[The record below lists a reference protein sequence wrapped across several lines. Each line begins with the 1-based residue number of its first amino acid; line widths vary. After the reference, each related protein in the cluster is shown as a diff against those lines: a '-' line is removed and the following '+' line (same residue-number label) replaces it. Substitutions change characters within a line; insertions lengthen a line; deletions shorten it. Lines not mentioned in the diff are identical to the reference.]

1 MNKMSDEEKIDLTDD
16 EKIELIQQRLKNT
29 KFSQQYT
36 NAPKIS
42 LSYILD
48 METLLELY
56 HKEKEKNKILEEEL
70 QKYISG
76 EYFTEKQVKHLE
88 ITRKMFWISKD
99 KIEEIIEELEEQ
111 THKII
116 NSTYIPNC
124 SEIFNK
130 NKEKY
135 EPMLEARNILIN
147 ALNGLKKLL

>member
-56 HKEKEKNKILEEEL
+56 HKEKEKNIKLDREIKKR
-70 QKYISG
+70 QWIKVKDNG
-76 EYFTEKQVKHLE
+76 EIEPLFY
-88 ITRKMFWISKD
+88 ISKD
-99 KIEEIIEELEEQ
+99 KIINKIKELKKRYENEKGALGLRYSESGFIMGQIIVLEELL
-111 THKII
+111 
-116 NSTYIPNC
+116 
-124 SEIFNK
+124 
-130 NKEKY
+130 KE
-135 EPMLEARNILIN
+135 
-147 ALNGLKKLL
+147 G